1 MQSEAQL
8 NKLHEKFSEPCSK
21 GRSAILLSTY
31 FSFNRTRLSLKFYWS
46 NERWK
51 IALTFSSDNDTSG
64 HLHATEEK
72 ETVSL
77 SCFKDKKT
85 WNEGLTSKL
94 HIQISEHAIELVA
107 NL

>member
-1 MQSEAQL
+1 MQRGAQL
-8 NKLHEKFSEPCSK
+8 NKLHEKFSTPYSK
-21 GRSAILLSTY
+21 GQSAILLSTY
-31 FSFNRTRLSLKFYWS
+31 FSFNRTRLSLKFFCS

-51 IALTFSSDNDTSG
+51 IALTFSSDTDTSE

-72 ETVSL
+72 DRVFL

>member
-1 MQSEAQL
+1 MRNFLRLIQKDKVPFCFL
-8 NKLHEKFSEPCSK
+8 PIF
-21 GRSAILLSTY
+21 LLIEQD
-31 FSFNRTRLSLKFYWS
+31 SLKFFCS

-51 IALTFSSDNDTSG
+51 IALTFSSDTDTSE

-72 ETVSL
+72 DRVFL